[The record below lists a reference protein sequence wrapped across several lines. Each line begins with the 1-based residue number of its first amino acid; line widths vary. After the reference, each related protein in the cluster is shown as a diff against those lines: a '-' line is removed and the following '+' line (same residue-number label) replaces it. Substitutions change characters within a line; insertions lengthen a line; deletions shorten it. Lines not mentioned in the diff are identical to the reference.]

1 MLNERKPLELIVFTD
16 AHYYSKKL
24 GVDTESYKKRDAG
37 DQKMLKDSGEILAAA
52 FSQIAKSDCKTV
64 IFSGDATCDGDVDS
78 HAEFIAMLYALKK
91 CGKRV
96 LAITSTHDFQ
106 DNGITGKYTEDV
118 RQDTKAV
125 TREEIP
131 AMYSQF
137 GPDEADSLYK
147 DGLSYYVRLDENYG
161 IFGLNSDRD
170 GMGRSGYSEDMRA
183 WIRETAEK
191 EAADGKTLLAFT
203 HHPLVSPSPFYS
215 LIGKNDMMGGHKEI
229 REMLA
234 DIGINLVFTGHSHI
248 HDISYIFSEKG
259 NCMYDI
265 STSALAGYPGY
276 MRKITV
282 DGNTARVTSEH
293 ITEPVHIQFNGR
305 NLQEHL
311 YNKFFGTVKL
321 ILKAAAEDI
330 NTFADCA
337 IGISIPKKTSYKF
350 GWIIKP
356 IAKILNRL
364 TIGNVAA
371 WTKKETGLTEYDYID
386 IRNDKVIDF
395 ILNLVMHLYEGDA
408 PYTPDTPQYKI
419 TVGLLNIIDSILNTI
434 HLPFSKILKGYEKPH
449 DLILPLLYN
458 SGICDEKAELPLSPT
473 RAEVDQICNN
483 KYTEDVKESKKG
495 PFIIGA
501 LILLLILL
509 IPFLPLIAVSILIYY
524 LIYRIK
530 YSDEIRGAK
539 Q

>member
-1 MLNERKPLELIVFTD
+1 MSNAAKPLELIVFTD

-37 DQKMLKDSGEILAAA
+37 DQKILKDSAEIISAA
-52 FSQIAKSDCKTV
+52 FSQIVKSDCPYV
-64 IFSGDATCDGDVDS
+64 IFCGDATCDGDPDS

-91 CGKRV
+91 CGKKV

-106 DNGITGKYTEDV
+106 DNGITHKYTGAQREEI
-118 RQDTKAV
+118 RSI

-131 AMYSQF
+131 AMYRQF
-137 GPDEADSLYK
+137 GPDEATSLYS
-147 DGLSYYVRLDENYG
+147 DGFSYYTELDEGYG
-161 IFGLNSDRD
+161 IFALNSDRD
-170 GMGRSGYSEDMRA
+170 GNGRSGFSDDMRA
-183 WIRETAEK
+183 WIKTTAEK
-191 EAADGKTLLAFT
+191 AKADGKTLLAFT
-203 HHPLVSPSPFYS
+203 HHPLISPSPFYS

-234 DIGINLVFTGHSHI
+234 DLGISIVFSGHSHI
-248 HDISYIFSEKG
+248 HDISYIFTQKG
-259 NCMYDI
+259 NVMYDI
-265 STSALAGYPGY
+265 STTALAGYPGY
-276 MRKITV
+276 MRKIIV
-282 DGNTARVTSEH
+282 DGSTAKITSEH
-293 ITEPVHIQFNGR
+293 IIEPVKIKFNGH

-337 IGISIPKKTSYKF
+337 VGISIPKKASYKL

-386 IRNDKVIDF
+386 IRNNKVIDF
-395 ILNLVMHLYEGDA
+395 ILDLVMHLYEGDA

-419 TVGLLNIIDSILNTI
+419 TVGLLNIIDSILKAI

-458 SGICDEKAELPLSPT
+458 SGICDAEAKLPLNPT
-473 RAEVDQICNN
+473 KDEVDKICNN
-483 KYTEDVKESKKG
+483 KYTENVKESKKG

-501 LILLLILL
+501 LILSLIVL
-509 IPFLPLIAVSILIYY
+509 IPFLPVIAVVVLIYY
-524 LIYRIK
+524 LVYRTK
-530 YSDEIRGAK
+530 YSKEIRGLEK
-539 Q
+539 